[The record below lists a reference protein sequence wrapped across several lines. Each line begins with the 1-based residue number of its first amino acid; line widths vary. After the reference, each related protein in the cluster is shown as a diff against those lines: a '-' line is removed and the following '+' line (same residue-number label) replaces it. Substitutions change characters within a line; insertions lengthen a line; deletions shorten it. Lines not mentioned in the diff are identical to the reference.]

1 MDLTRNGVL
10 CNSAGE
16 IGPIEFETIMRREM
30 HSFVQTRLTDFS
42 DCRTEADMELTSIGA
57 LKTLLS
63 EVLRIANEQ
72 NETRREIRDTRRE
85 ILENISQLR
94 HTSPSSLCSLETAE
108 VALAETSQLPKTDAF
123 LESSTSTIHVLHEAT
138 IPPETQTIYQN
149 LNPDLNV
156 IANKPR
162 HGVDSVAT
170 TALSP
175 QADSADTQCPDACIE
190 SIDRQFQIRS
200 QAVLIDQSQQTRNY
214 LPQDNV
220 IALDLSESS
229 QSLGVQGIKTVRNET
244 EMHDSIFISR
254 HAEALCFSSCMQ
266 IASAVRSDD
275 LKPLLLPSLRE
286 IPSTL
291 NTYIQLHH
299 QSGKKPVPPVSF
311 SGTWSPAVQPSS
323 QIMKLNDLR
332 CQEHTGNA
340 SFQVVTTAANCNAPV
355 DDLSLGQETDSV
367 CNLQIC

>member
-94 HTSPSSLCSLETAE
+94 HTSPSSLCSLESAE
-108 VALAETSQLPKTDAF
+108 IALVETSQLPKTNAF
-123 LESSTSTIHVLHEAT
+123 SESSTSTIHAAT

-156 IANKPR
+156 ITDKPR
-162 HGVDSVAT
+162 HKVDTQCPDACIG
-170 TALSP
+170 
-175 QADSADTQCPDACIE
+175 TQCPDACIE
-190 SIDRQFQIRS
+190 SIDQQLSIRS
-200 QAVLIDQSQQTRNY
+200 QDVLIDQSRQTRNY

-229 QSLGVQGIKTVRNET
+229 GSLGAQGIETVRNVT
-244 EMHDSIFISR
+244 EMHNSIFISR
-254 HAEALCFSSCMQ
+254 HAEALCGSSCMQ
-266 IASAVRSDD
+266 IASAARYDG
-275 LKPLLLPSLRE
+275 LKPSLLPSLRE

-291 NTYIQLHH
+291 NTFFQSHH
-299 QSGKKPVPPVSF
+299 RNGKKPVPPVSF
-311 SGTWSPAVQPSS
+311 SGTWSPAVQLS
-323 QIMKLNDLR
+323 QIMKLNDLH

-340 SFQVVTTAANCNAPV
+340 SFDTTAANCNAPV

-367 CNLQIC
+367 CNFQIC